1 MRFLIGDVNL
11 DPAFV
16 SDMDISAA
24 PALLVVRG
32 PDPVE
37 LQ

>member
-1 MRFLIGDVNL
+1 LFCALVGL
-11 DPAFV
+11 GPG
-16 SDMDISAA
+16 